1 MITRLG
7 SDAIFANLSSGSSGN
22 CTYIGDGTTG
32 VLVDC
37 GLSTKQVSLRMA
49 AIGLENAPIDG
60 VLVTHEHGDHV
71 NAAAIFQ
78 RAHKRKT
85 GLTLPFFMTQGTA
98 IDLNPKVRPENI
110 THISSGSH
118 FSLGKLLIE
127 PTALSH
133 DTVEPVFFVI
143 TANGARIGVIT
154 DLGKITH
161 LVRQKF
167 STLDLALIEF
177 NHDVEMLMDSSR
189 PWATKQR
196 IRGKEGHLS
205 NAQAAA
211 LIEEVSPNAPQLRQL
226 ILGHLSG
233 ECNTPETAEGACFEA
248 LDKANRTDIIVST
261 AHQKNPTGPIAICL

>member
-1 MITRLG
+1 MTIRPG

-22 CTYIGDGTTG
+22 CTYIGDGKTG

-37 GLSTKQVSLRMA
+37 GLSTKQVRLRMA
-49 AIGLENAPIDG
+49 AVGLEHAPIDG
-60 VLVTHEHGDHV
+60 VLITHEHGDHV

-78 RAHKRKT
+78 RNHKRKT
-85 GLTLPFFMTQGTA
+85 GVTLPFYMTHGTA

-110 THISSGSH
+110 THITSGTH
-118 FSLGKLLIE
+118 FGLGSLHIE

-133 DTVEPVFFVI
+133 DTVEPVFFVV
-143 TANGARIGVIT
+143 TANSARIGVIT

-177 NHDVEMLMDSSR
+177 NHDVEMLMDSGR

-211 LIEEVSPNAPQLRQL
+211 LVEQVAPHAPQLRQL
-226 ILGHLSG
+226 VLGHLSG
-233 ECNTPETAEGACFEA
+233 ECNTPAIAQTACLEA
-248 LDKANRTDIIVST
+248 LDKANRNDIIVSM
-261 AHQKNPTGPIAICL
+261 AHQKNPTGPISVCL